1 MQRIEAPPQTAS
13 EPTSEPPVVVYTT
26 AWCGWCR
33 KTLAH
38 LDRRGV
44 DYWNRDIEQDREAA
58 SELRRKTGSTAIP
71 VVDVEGELVRG
82 YDQRRLD
89 ELIDAL

>member
-1 MQRIEAPPQTAS
+1 MRRIEPPPAEAAPDRDA
-13 EPTSEPPVVVYTT
+13 EVVVYTT
-26 AWCGWCR
+26 SWCGWCR
-33 KTLAH
+33 KTLAY

-44 DYWNRDIEQDREAA
+44 EYWNRDIEQDREAA

-71 VVDVEGELVRG
+71 VVDVDGELVRG
-82 YDQRRLD
+82 YDQRRLE